1 MRVISGV
8 AKGKLLET
16 LPGGDTVR
24 PTTDRVKEALFS
36 AIHFD
41 LPNATVLDLF
51 AGSGQL
57 GIEALSRG
65 ASHAHFVDLSRNATS
80 VINKNLSACGFSS
93 ISSVT
98 CADYNTYLK
107 NCNLSFD
114 VAFIDPPYAANL
126 FDGAINAVAPY
137 MQKDGIIVCEHPIN
151 ILLTDIEQFTRRDY
165 KYGKIA
171 VTIFRKEAD

>member
-1 MRVISGV
+1 MRVISGF
-8 AKGKLLET
+8 AKGKQLET

-41 LPNATVLDLF
+41 LPNAIVLDLF

-65 ASHAHFVDLSRNATS
+65 ATHAHFVDLSKTAVA

-93 ISSVT
+93 NASVS
-98 CADYNTYLK
+98 CADFSTYLK
-107 NCNLSFD
+107 NCNLTFD

-126 FDGAINAVAPY
+126 FDDAVSAVTPY
-137 MQKDGIIVCEHPIN
+137 MQRDGIIVCEHPIN
-151 ILLTDIEQFTRRDY
+151 ALITDIPQYTRRDY

-171 VTIFRKEAD
+171 VTVFRKEAD

>member
-1 MRVISGV
+1 MRVISGL
-8 AKGKLLET
+8 AKGKQLET

-57 GIEALSRG
+57 GIEAISRG
-65 ASHAHFVDLSRNATS
+65 ASHAHFVDLSKNATT
-80 VINKNLSACGFSS
+80 VINKNLSACGFSGYAT
-93 ISSVT
+93 VN

-114 VAFIDPPYAANL
+114 IAFIDPPYAANL
-126 FDGAINAVAPY
+126 FEDAINAVAPY
-137 MQKDGIIVCEHPIN
+137 IQSNGIIVCEHPIN
-151 ILLTDIEQFTRRDY
+151 ISITDIEQFARRDY

-171 VTIFRKEAD
+171 VTVFRKEAD

>member
-1 MRVISGV
+1 MRVISGL
-8 AKGKLLET
+8 AKGKQLET

-65 ASHAHFVDLSRNATS
+65 AAFAHFVDLSKTAVA
-80 VINKNLSACGFSS
+80 VINKNLSSCGFEDSAT
-93 ISSVT
+93 VK
-98 CADYNTYLK
+98 CADFSTYLK
-107 NCNLSFD
+107 GCNHTFD
-114 VAFIDPPYAANL
+114 IAFIDPPYAANL
-126 FDGAINAVAPY
+126 FDAAILGVSPY
-137 MQKDGIIVCEHPIN
+137 MQPGGIIICEHPLNVTI
-151 ILLTDIEQFTRRDY
+151 TDIPQYTRRDY

-171 VTIFRKEAD
+171 VTVFRKEAD